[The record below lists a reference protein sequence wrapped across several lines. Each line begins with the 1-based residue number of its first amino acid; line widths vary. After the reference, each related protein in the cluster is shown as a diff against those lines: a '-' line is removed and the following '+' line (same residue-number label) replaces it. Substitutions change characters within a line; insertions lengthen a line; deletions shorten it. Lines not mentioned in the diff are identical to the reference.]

1 LGGHA
6 QSTTIARAVRQERR
20 RGGDFP
26 AVLID
31 SLSLAFD
38 RLDDFVEVQATQ
50 LTPESVGLLQ
60 AAAGI
65 TERERRVISDRV
77 LALDQTGTPA
87 HKGAVLL
94 GLLVGLFAAQFEHD

>member
-1 LGGHA
+1 
-6 QSTTIARAVRQERR
+6 
-20 RGGDFP
+20 
-26 AVLID
+26 VLTD

-38 RLDDFVEVQATQ
+38 RLDDFVEVHATQ

-65 TERERRVISDRV
+65 TEGERRVICERV

-87 HKGAVLL
+87 HNGAVLL
-94 GLLVGLFAAQFEHD
+94 GVLV

>member
-1 LGGHA
+1 LCSHT
-6 QSTTIARAVRQERR
+6 QPTTILRAVRQKRR
-20 RGGDFP
+20 LGGDFL

-50 LTPESVGLLQ
+50 LTPDSVDLLQ

-65 TERERRVISDRV
+65 TERERRVISERV
-77 LALDQTGTPA
+77 LALDPGTPA
-87 HKGAVLL
+87 HHGAALL
-94 GLLVGLFAAQFEHD
+94 GVLVGLFAAQFEHD